1 MEQSMVTPSLEAWL
15 RRALRHLY
23 DPAELRTNRL
33 FGCLIRDEHAGP
45 LALQGLLTTAIDEL
59 KPDAHL
65 APQADAWRLY
75 RVLTHRFVEQFT
87 QQEVA
92 SSLGLSIR
100 QLRREEQRALELLAA
115 HLLRRYPEKLGV
127 LANAD
132 ESDAGAT
139 NELDAA
145 SDSGLT
151 SEQELAWLE
160 RSIPNEPADVP
171 RMVAGVLETTRPLL
185 EELNVRTRVTT
196 AGDVPWASIQ
206 EAAVRQALLG
216 LVTAIARAMSGGE
229 MRLTITGGAGGVGI
243 TLAVVDA
250 VGACDPGAFAEA
262 VEMARQLVALSGGTL
277 DILHPRAT
285 DCTLLRLDFPVLQ
298 SNGVLV
304 IDDNADTLH
313 LYERYLAQSTY
324 RFVGLQLP
332 QEAVALAS
340 RILPAMIVLDVMLP
354 EIDGWELLGRLRE
367 SPATGSIP
375 VIVSTIL
382 PQEEFALALGAA
394 AFLRKPFTQA
404 QLLAV
409 LDRVLAA
416 EAAPSA
422 R

>member
-1 MEQSMVTPSLEAWL
+1 MITPSLETWL

-23 DPAELRTNRL
+23 DPAELRLNRL
-33 FGCLIRDEHAGP
+33 FGCLILDEHAGP
-45 LALQGLLTTAIDEL
+45 LSLQELLTTAIDEL
-59 KPDAHL
+59 KPDANL

-92 SSLGLSIR
+92 TSLGLSIR
-100 QLRREEQRALELLAA
+100 QLRREEQRALETLAA

-127 LANAD
+127 LVNAD
-132 ESDAGAT
+132 DSDTGAT
-139 NELDAA
+139 NEAA
-145 SDSGLT
+145 PEATSGLT

-160 RSIPNEPADVP
+160 RSIPNEPTDVS
-171 RMVAGVLETTRPLL
+171 RMVESVLETTRPLL
-185 EELNVRTRVTT
+185 EELNVRTHVTT
-196 AGDVPWASIQ
+196 TGEVPWASIQ
-206 EAAVRQALLG
+206 EPAVRQALLG

-229 MRLTITGGAGGVGI
+229 MRLTITGGARGLSI
-243 TLAVVDA
+243 TLTVVDA
-250 VGACDPGAFAEA
+250 VGACDPEAFAEA

-277 DILHPRAT
+277 DILHPRAA
-285 DCTLLRLDFPVLQ
+285 DCILLLRLGFPVPQ
-298 SNGVLV
+298 SDSVLV

-313 LYERYLAQSTY
+313 LYERYLAQSSY
-324 RFVGLQLP
+324 RFIGLQLP
-332 QEAVALAS
+332 EEAVTLAS
-340 RILPAMIVLDVMLP
+340 RILPSLIVLDVMLP

-382 PQEEFALALGAA
+382 PQEAFALALGAA

-409 LDRVLAA
+409 LDRVLDA

>member
-1 MEQSMVTPSLEAWL
+1 MVTPSLEAWL

-33 FGCLIRDEHAGP
+33 FGCLIRDEHTGP

-59 KPDAHL
+59 KPDARL

-115 HLLRRYPEKLGV
+115 HLLRRYPENLGV

-132 ESDAGAT
+132 DSDAGAT
-139 NELDAA
+139 DELDAA
-145 SDSGLT
+145 SDSSLT

-160 RSIPNEPADVP
+160 RSIPNEPADVL
-171 RMVAGVLETTRPLL
+171 RMVEGVLETTRPLL
-185 EELNVRTRVTT
+185 EELDVRTLVTT
-196 AGDVPWASIQ
+196 TGEVPWASLQ

-229 MRLTITGGAGGVGI
+229 MRLTITGSTGDLSI
-243 TLAVVDA
+243 TLKVVDA
-250 VGACDPGAFAEA
+250 VGACDPHAFAEA
-262 VEMARQLVALSGGTL
+262 VEMARQLVALSSGTL
-277 DILHPRAT
+277 DVVHPRAA
-285 DCTLLRLDFPVLQ
+285 DCIVLLRLGFPVPP
-298 SNGVLV
+298 SDSVLV

-313 LYERYLAQSTY
+313 LYERYLARSSY
-324 RFVGLQLP
+324 RFIGLQLP

-340 RILPAMIVLDVMLP
+340 RILPALIVLDVMLP

-404 QLLAV
+404 QLLAM
-409 LDRVLAA
+409 LDRVLDA